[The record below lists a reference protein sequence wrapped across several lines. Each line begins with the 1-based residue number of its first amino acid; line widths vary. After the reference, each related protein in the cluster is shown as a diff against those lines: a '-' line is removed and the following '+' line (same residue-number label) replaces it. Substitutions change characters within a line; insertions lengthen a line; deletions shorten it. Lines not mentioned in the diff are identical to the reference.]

1 MPRDGSWKVGAAA
14 RMTTL
19 LSDAMNAVAGDRME
33 DYGAPSENYKRIAG
47 LWNSYFHCDFP
58 DKGRDLNEID
68 AVVLMILTKIAR
80 LVESPDH
87 YDSWKDIAGYA
98 AVGWA
103 VSSAPEGEKK
113 DEPTLR
119 KVE

>member
-1 MPRDGSWKVGAAA
+1 
-14 RMTTL
+14 
-19 LSDAMNAVAGDRME
+19 
-33 DYGAPSENYKRIAG
+33 
-47 LWNSYFHCDFP
+47 
-58 DKGRDLNEID
+58 
-68 AVVLMILTKIAR
+68 VLMILTKIAR